1 MPPTLRLGDGSYMR
15 RLDVHHL
22 IQYLYTMQ
30 CVQVVGF
37 SNVGKSALLRLLAQ
51 PDVWKQ
57 ELGEAGQ
64 EYLAIY
70 VDCNRMLD
78 MSDQGFYELV
88 LRCLQESS
96 PDLAALPELAAA
108 YDMLVA
114 PASEFQVP
122 LGFNRGVTAVLQ
134 ASPQRVIFMF
144 DEFDEPFA
152 QIDSRVFL
160 NLRALRDRYS
170 SQLAYVTATVA
181 PLAEVQTNQHSI
193 EFCELFVQRTW
204 YLAPLTRFDVER
216 MVQRYAEAYEVD
228 FAQADIEFVY
238 QWAGGHPPMV
248 TGVCTV
254 LDRALDDANGRALRA
269 TERWELYQG
278 VAHQM
283 IADEHL
289 RQECLNLWENCSAAE
304 QEELKALC
312 WAPHQPIDQHALAGL
327 VRRHLVMRVEGR
339 HQIFARLL
347 HEFVRRKTVKPP
359 SEPTRLW
366 VDIDSGDVLVDG
378 LPVETLTSLEYR
390 LMLLLFYNAD
400 KIVDR
405 YQIVTE
411 VWGEEYLDEVED
423 ARIEKLISRL
433 RQKIEPDPANP
444 RFLITVR
451 SRGYRL
457 TLGQADGESVVD
469 G

>member
-1 MPPTLRLGDGSYMR
+1 MPPTLRLADGSYMR
-15 RLDVHHL
+15 RLDVDHL
-22 IQYLYTMQ
+22 IQYLYAMQ
-30 CVQVVGF
+30 CVQIVGF
-37 SNVGKSALLRLLAQ
+37 SNVGKSSLLRLLSQ

-64 EYLAIY
+64 EFLAVY
-70 VDCNRMLD
+70 VDCNRMLE

-96 PDLAALPELAAA
+96 PELAALPELAAA

-134 ASPQRVIFMF
+134 AAPQRLIFMF
-144 DEFDEPFA
+144 DEFDEPFT

-170 SQLAYVTATVA
+170 SQLAYVTATCQ
-181 PLAEVQTNQHSI
+181 PLTNVQTDHHSI
-193 EFCELFVQRTW
+193 EFCELFAQRTW
-204 YLAPLTRFDVER
+204 HLAPLTLSDVER
-216 MVQRYAEAYEVD
+216 LIQRYAEAYEAD
-228 FAQADIEFVY
+228 FTQGDIDFIY
-238 QWAGGHPPMV
+238 QWAGGHPPML
-248 TGVCTV
+248 TGVCAI
-254 LDRALDDANGRALRA
+254 LDRALDEANGRALRA
-269 TERWELYQG
+269 TERWELYQR
-278 VAHQM
+278 VAHQLTS
-283 IADEHL
+283 DEHL
-289 RQECLNLWENCSAAE
+289 RQECRKLWDNCSPAE

-312 WAPHQPIDQHALAGL
+312 WAPHQSVNQQALAQL

-339 HQIFARLL
+339 YQTFARLL
-347 HEFVRRKTVKPP
+347 HEFVRRKSVKPP
-359 SEPTRLW
+359 SKPTRLW
-366 VDIDSGDVLVDG
+366 VDINSGDVLVDG
-378 LPVETLTSLEYR
+378 QPVETLTSLEYR
-390 LMLLLFYNAD
+390 LMLLIFYNAD

-457 TLGQADGESVVD
+457 SLGQAEP
-469 G
+469 